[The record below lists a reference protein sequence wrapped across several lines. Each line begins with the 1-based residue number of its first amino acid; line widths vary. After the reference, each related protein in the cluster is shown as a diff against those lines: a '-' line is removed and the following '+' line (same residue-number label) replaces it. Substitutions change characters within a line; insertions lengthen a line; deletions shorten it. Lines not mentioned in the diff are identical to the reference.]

1 MTETDWYSDET
12 ATFGDRLAAAR
23 DACGLAQKD
32 LARRLGVSV
41 KTLENWENDVSEPRA
56 NRLTTLSGILNV
68 SLPWLMT
75 GEGQGVEPEV
85 EAAEPGA
92 REILSEMRTLRVEM
106 TRTANRLGVLEKR
119 LRETMRADA

>member
-1 MTETDWYSDET
+1 MTEADWYSDEA

-23 DACGLAQKD
+23 EACRLEQKD
-32 LARRLGVSV
+32 LAYRLGVSV

-56 NRLTTLSGILNV
+56 NRLTMLSGLLNV

-75 GEGQGVEPEV
+75 GEGQGVAPEG
-85 EAAEPGA
+85 EATVTGA
-92 REILSEMRTLRVEM
+92 DEILSEMRTLRAEM
-106 TRTANRLGVLEKR
+106 TRTATRLGVLEKR